1 MAAAPPAAGLPPA
14 IVPTPPLGPPSW
26 KELYQSADR
35 VFSAPVVPYTVLSAA
50 IFNSGD
56 PPDVLL
62 TRLERTS
69 LESPVMVGLIS
80 DEAPD
85 WISLVKNPR

>member
-1 MAAAPPAAGLPPA
+1 MADMPPAAGPPA
-14 IVPTPPLGPPSW
+14 GAPVPPPGPPSW
-26 KELYQSADR
+26 RELYESADR
-35 VFSAPVVPYTVLSAA
+35 VFPAPVVPYAVLSAA

-56 PPDVLL
+56 PPDTLL

-69 LESPVMVGLIS
+69 MESPVMVALIS

-85 WISLVKNPR
+85 WISLLKNP